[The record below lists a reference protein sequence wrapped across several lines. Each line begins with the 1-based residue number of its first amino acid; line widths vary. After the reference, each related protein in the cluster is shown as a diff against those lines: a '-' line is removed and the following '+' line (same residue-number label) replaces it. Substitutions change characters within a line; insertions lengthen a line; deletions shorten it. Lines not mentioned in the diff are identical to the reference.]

1 MWAALGIN
9 LLMLLATAVGGIL
22 THSLALLAEAGHLL
36 SDVGAVAIGLVVARL
51 ALIAPTPAR
60 TFGLK
65 RSEVVGALVN
75 GIALVVVALLIF
87 IQAISR
93 LSDPGDVAGAG
104 VLVLGLL
111 SLAGNLAAT
120 LILASGAR
128 SDINL
133 EGVLRHS
140 AGDALSALGVVVAGV
155 VVLGTGW
162 DTIDPLVSILIS
174 FLIAAGSWRLLK
186 EPFDVLME
194 AAPGDIDVRRV
205 GETMASDAD
214 VVEIH
219 DLHVWTVTSG
229 FPALSAHLVVKAG
242 ADRDLVRARIEE
254 VLHDQFGVQHTTL
267 QVVEEGRT
275 DALISVEDM
284 RTRGDEGN

>member
-1 MWAALGIN
+1 
-9 LLMLLATAVGGIL
+9 MLSASRGK
-22 THSLALLAEAGHLL
+22 
-36 SDVGAVAIGLVVARL
+36 VVL
-51 ALIAPTPAR
+51 FLPPYEGKV
-60 TFGLK
+60 FG
-65 RSEVVGALVN
+65 
-75 GIALVVVALLIF
+75 
-87 IQAISR
+87 
-93 LSDPGDVAGAG
+93 PP
-104 VLVLGLL
+104 LGLL

-229 FPALSAHLVVKAG
+229 FPALAAHVRIDPAHDPEVVRQALEHQLAERFG
-242 ADRDLVRARIEE
+242 IE
-254 VLHDQFGVQHTTL
+254 HTTL
-267 QVVEEGRT
+267 QMMVEQLLE
-275 DALISVEDM
+275 IED
-284 RTRGDEGN
+284 RRPTKD